1 MATET
6 VNLPAGYRMV
16 AGSTLD
22 RARLVQWLQRTYRE
36 WFPEQESFGH
46 MAQVVEMYL
55 AAETPLWWVMQGGEE
70 GDVAA
75 SRTYVGGLWMGTAT
89 DLASGHPQA
98 HIFWLYVSPEHR
110 RQGLAR
116 ALLAQAEQTARDR
129 GLPAVSLQVYDFN
142 AGAIALYR
150 GNGYHVQSLELR
162 KPLSP

>member
-6 VNLPAGYRMV
+6 VNLPAGYRVV

-46 MAQVVEMYL
+46 LAQVVEMYL
-55 AAETPLWWVMQGGEE
+55 SPETPLWWMVQGGGE
-70 GDVAA
+70 GDDFA
-75 SRTYVGGLWMGTAT
+75 SRTLVGGLWMGTAI
-89 DLASGHPQA
+89 DLASGQPQA
-98 HIFWLYVSPEHR
+98 HLFWLYVSPEHR

-116 ALLAQAEQTARDR
+116 ALLAQAEQSARDR
-129 GLPAVSLQVYDFN
+129 SLPAVSLQVYDFN
-142 AGAIALYR
+142 AGAIALYQS
-150 GNGYHVQSLELR
+150 GGYQVQSLELR